1 MRGGFIDGIGRAS
14 FRTDLPEPGIVSPE
28 DVKIRVRSTGI
39 CGSEVHAYRGLHK
52 WRVPPL
58 VSGHEF
64 AGDVVEIGSAVTNC
78 KVNDR
83 VTAEPQYGCG
93 KCYFCQKGE
102 YNVCLEKKILGA
114 TYWSGS
120 FGEYVVVPQR
130 TIVKLADNVSYDEG
144 ALIEPIAV
152 GMHAVR
158 QNKVG
163 PSDTVVVVGTGT
175 IGLGVFLSAK
185 LVNPKKIIMADIVD
199 YNLQKAKEMGAHYVI
214 NSRTENVVS
223 EIMKLTESVGSD
235 VTFLA
240 FADALSVKQATEFTR
255 SKGTISQIA
264 ILPDDVA
271 FPYGNVQV
279 KELHFVG
286 SNMYTIEDYRLVCD
300 AISHKKM
307 ELSKFI
313 TKTFPIERMPEAM
326 ELLDKRLEPN
336 IKVMLHF

>member
-1 MRGGFIDGIGRAS
+1 MRPF
-14 FRTDLPEPGIVSPE
+14 L
-28 DVKIRVRSTGI
+28 
-39 CGSEVHAYRGLHK
+39 L
-52 WRVPPL
+52 
-58 VSGHEF
+58 
-64 AGDVVEIGSAVTNC
+64 
-78 KVNDR
+78 
-83 VTAEPQYGCG
+83 
-93 KCYFCQKGE
+93 
-102 YNVCLEKKILGA
+102 
-114 TYWSGS
+114 
-120 FGEYVVVPQR
+120 
-130 TIVKLADNVSYDEG
+130 
-144 ALIEPIAV
+144 AV

-185 LVNPKKIIMADIVD
+185 LVNPKKIIMVDIVD

-214 NSRTENVVS
+214 NSKTENVVS
-223 EIMKLTESVGSD
+223 EIMKLTENVGSD

-300 AISHKKM
+300 AISCEKM
-307 ELSKFI
+307 EPSRFI
-313 TKTFPIERMPEAM
+313 TKTI
-326 ELLDKRLEPN
+326 LLPPVRVDYGEN
-336 IKVMLHF
+336 IIVGEGSFANYGLTALSLDRKSVV